1 MPLSQMPHKNPYVK
15 DNVMD
20 EGHLDDAKNEDIGN
34 DDSTVEATYDIL
46 LADDSEEYINKEEEE
61 GKETDSS
68 SQKEDSENDDIAKN
82 WVHFNDGHMLER

>member
-1 MPLSQMPHKNPYVK
+1 MPLSQMLHKNPYVK

-20 EGHLDDAKNEDIGN
+20 EGHLDDAKNEDTGN
-34 DDSTVEATYDIL
+34 DDSTIEVTDNIV
-46 LADDSEEYINKEEEE
+46 LANDSEEYIDEEKEE

-82 WVHFNDGHMLER
+82 WVHFNDDHMLER